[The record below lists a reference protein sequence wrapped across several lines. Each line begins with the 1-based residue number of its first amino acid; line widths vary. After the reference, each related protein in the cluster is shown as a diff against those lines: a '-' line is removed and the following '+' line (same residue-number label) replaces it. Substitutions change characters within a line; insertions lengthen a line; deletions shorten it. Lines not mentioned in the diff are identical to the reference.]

1 MKNKRLELEKN
12 SILIELDSKKRELVS
27 KVNFIMHQN
36 EFLKNLNSKVEKISS
51 DKIKREINSIINS
64 EKSYEEFDKMFTQV
78 YPDFYKK
85 MKARY
90 NLSQTYLRLVA
101 YIKMN
106 QNNNEI
112 AKMSGISLRTV
123 ETQRYRL
130 SKILDLGKGQDLNTY
145 IINF

>member
-1 MKNKRLELEKN
+1 
-12 SILIELDSKKRELVS
+12 
-27 KVNFIMHQN
+27 
-36 EFLKNLNSKVEKISS
+36 
-51 DKIKREINSIINS
+51 
-64 EKSYEEFDKMFTQV
+64 
-78 YPDFYKK
+78 
-85 MKARY
+85 
-90 NLSQTYLRLVA
+90 
-101 YIKMN
+101 MN

>member
-1 MKNKRLELEKN
+1 
-12 SILIELDSKKRELVS
+12 
-27 KVNFIMHQN
+27 MHQN